1 MQAGTQDRKK
11 LIFLAALVLVAGYVL
26 YRAFAPAAEG
36 PAASPRALAK
46 AEPTIANLDPRLHL
60 ARLDQ
65 LRAIR
70 YGGNGRDLFKLGPAP
85 PPPSAARS
93 AALAGGAR
101 GPNAGAPPAPF
112 RPAGPPPPPPIAVRA
127 FGYATEPGQP
137 KKVFLLLGSDVYV
150 ATQNQTV
157 EHRYQVLQ
165 IGLQSVLV
173 KDLQSNQTAQI
184 PLPPA
189 LVTPGGN

>member
-1 MQAGTQDRKK
+1 M
-11 LIFLAALVLVAGYVL
+11 
-26 YRAFAPAAEG
+26 
-36 PAASPRALAK
+36 
-46 AEPTIANLDPRLHL
+46 
-60 ARLDQ
+60 
-65 LRAIR
+65 
-70 YGGNGRDLFKLGPAP
+70 
-85 PPPSAARS
+85 
-93 AALAGGAR
+93 
-101 GPNAGAPPAPF
+101 
-112 RPAGPPPPPPIAVRA
+112 
-127 FGYATEPGQP
+127 
-137 KKVFLLLGSDVYV
+137 FLLLGSDVYV